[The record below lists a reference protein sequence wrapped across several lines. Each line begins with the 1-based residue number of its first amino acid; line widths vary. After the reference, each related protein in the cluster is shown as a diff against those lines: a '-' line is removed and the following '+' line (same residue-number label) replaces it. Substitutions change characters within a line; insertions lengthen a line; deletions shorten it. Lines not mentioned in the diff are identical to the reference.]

1 MTFYAT
7 LGVAPDA
14 DAATIKAAW
23 RKLAQA
29 NHPDKHE
36 GGNTEAYQ
44 AIQRAYDILSDAA
57 KRAHYDATGE
67 EASEGPTLRA
77 QALQTISGVISGAI
91 ANLDVKFEN
100 IVEHTSRS
108 IKQALAEVGEKEKEF
123 TARRAKV
130 TEAIRRTTAKGGNV
144 DSLAMI
150 LAHLDAQLAGPLA
163 TIAND
168 RAVMTLA
175 LEILDEHEYQV
186 DQPKVSPYQGGY
198 NDASFADL
206 MRQQAGASTF
216 KPFGW

>member
-1 MTFYAT
+1 MTHYDT
-7 LGVAPDA
+7 LGIAPDA
-14 DAATIKAAW
+14 DPSTIKAAW

-44 AIQRAYDILSDAA
+44 AIQRAYDVLSDAA

-67 EASEGPTLRA
+67 EANDGPSLRS
-77 QALQTISGVISGAI
+77 QALQTITAVISGAI

-100 IVEHTSRS
+100 ILEHTARS
-108 IKQALAEVGEKEKEF
+108 IKHTLAQVDEKERDF

-130 TEAIRRTTAKGGNV
+130 TEAIRRTSAKGGNA

-168 RAVMTLA
+168 RAVMGLA
-175 LEILDEHEYQV
+175 LEILAEHEYQV
-186 DQPKVSPYQGGY
+186 DH
-198 NDASFADL
+198 
-206 MRQQAGASTF
+206 RQQQPSNHNDYFFEALRGQYGSGSAAKSS
-216 KPFGW
+216 FGF